1 MQSGCSCRK
10 ENKDG
15 NPKANRSIKRQDEKG
30 IPFLFLW
37 IHPAAGHIRKIY
49 LRASQMARG
58 SPTEG
63 KEKICRIVNPKCYI
77 WLTIVFS
84 HCYTSPIEAGWRE
97 IV

>member
-37 IHPAAGHIRKIY
+37 IQDTSGEFFCGQVKWQGGLPLKERKKFAG
-49 LRASQMARG
+49 L
-58 SPTEG
+58 
-63 KEKICRIVNPKCYI
+63 
-77 WLTIVFS
+77 
-84 HCYTSPIEAGWRE
+84 
-97 IV
+97 